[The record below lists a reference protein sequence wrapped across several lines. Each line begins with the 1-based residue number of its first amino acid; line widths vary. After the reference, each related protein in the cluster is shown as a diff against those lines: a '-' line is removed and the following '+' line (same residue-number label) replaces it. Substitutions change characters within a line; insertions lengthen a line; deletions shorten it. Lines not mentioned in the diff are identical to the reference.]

1 MWAVHGPGQGPA
13 VHPVGAAGPGDSRRR
28 PQVGRGGT
36 ADPTGM
42 IWCMG
47 ALIVCQDHHFDIG
60 FVYENPT
67 SRRTN
72 HPPLCSFLL

>member
-28 PQVGRGGT
+28 PQVGRGKT

-42 IWCMG
+42 
-47 ALIVCQDHHFDIG
+47 
-60 FVYENPT
+60 
-67 SRRTN
+67 R
-72 HPPLCSFLL
+72 LLPDL